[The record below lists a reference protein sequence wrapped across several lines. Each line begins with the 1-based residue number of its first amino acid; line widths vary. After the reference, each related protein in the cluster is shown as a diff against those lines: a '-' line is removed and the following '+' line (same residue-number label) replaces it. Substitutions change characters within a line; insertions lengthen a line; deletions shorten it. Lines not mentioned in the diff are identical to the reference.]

1 MGDKK
6 YTLSELFNMGLIS
19 YKPIFYI
26 EMFNKYEQLVSS
38 GTKKAKA
45 VKDVAG
51 LSRVTTRTVYK
62 AIRLLN
68 PKEKEFIF

>member
-1 MGDKK
+1 MIDKK
-6 YTLSELFNMGLIS
+6 YTLTELFNMGLIS

-26 EMFNKYEQLVSS
+26 EMFNKYEQLVAS
-38 GTKKAKA
+38 GVKKSEA
-45 VKDVAG
+45 VKDVAN

-68 PKEKEFIF
+68 PKEEEFIF

>member
-1 MGDKK
+1 MIDKK
-6 YTLSELFNMGLIS
+6 YTLTELFNMGLIS

-26 EMFNKYEQLVSS
+26 EMFNKYEQLVAS
-38 GTKKAKA
+38 GVKKSEA
-45 VKDVAG
+45 VKEVAN

-68 PKEKEFIF
+68 PKEEEFIF

>member
-1 MGDKK
+1 MEKK

-26 EMFNKYEQLVSS
+26 EMFNKYEQLVKT

-45 VKDVAG
+45 VKDVAD
-51 LSRVTTRTVYK
+51 LSRVSPRTVYK